1 LSEYDNEETEIYI
14 PTDEEFW
21 EAYPKAQGVDRADIL
36 LQLAMSYCPERK
48 GQPAITMA
56 EMAIE
61 IYKEVGYTEE
71 EIPDFAFCYAVLAE
85 HRSKIMDFPGAIDAT
100 VRALEL
106 IKLHKLNH
114 YEYLE
119 WYLLKLYVLTGRDAE
134 ARCLLDKLL
143 ADYLD
148 IALWFS

>member
-1 LSEYDNEETEIYI
+1 MSEYDNEETEIYI

-36 LQLAMSYCPERK
+36 LQLAMSYCPERE

-56 EMAIE
+56 EMAME

-85 HRSKIMDFPGAIDAT
+85 HRSKISNYSGAIDAA
-100 VRALEL
+100 RKSLPLIQLHRLYHYENLEWDL
-106 IKLHKLNH
+106 LKWLVKLNTD
-114 YEYLE
+114 
-119 WYLLKLYVLTGRDAE
+119 VE
-134 ARCLLDKLL
+134 AKELLDKLL
-143 ADYLD
+143 ENPMD
-148 IALWFS
+148 